1 MGPFMWKECK
11 KDLGFPSVCVLNDMN
26 REKLEII
33 LK

>member
-11 KDLGFPSVCVLNDMN
+11 NDLRFPFVHVLNDMN